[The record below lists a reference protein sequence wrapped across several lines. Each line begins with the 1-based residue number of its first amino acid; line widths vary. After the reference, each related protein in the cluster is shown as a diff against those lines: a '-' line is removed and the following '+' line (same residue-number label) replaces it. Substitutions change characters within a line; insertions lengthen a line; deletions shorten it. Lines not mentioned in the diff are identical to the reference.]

1 MGITVIVC
9 FPVLVLIID
18 HCLDQYL
25 STFIDIINDMRMG
38 FVSVTIDID
47 LDGLVERYVLGKEMN
62 CRMIHILDS
71 SRQESIYSIGN
82 DSIVNEDREMELESR
97 IK

>member
-1 MGITVIVC
+1 MIVC
-9 FPVLVLIID
+9 FPLFVLIID

-38 FVSVTIDID
+38 FVSVPIDID

-62 CRMIHILDS
+62 CRMIYILDS
-71 SRQESIYSIGN
+71 SRQESIHSIGN
-82 DSIVNEDREMELESR
+82 DSIVNEDREVELESR